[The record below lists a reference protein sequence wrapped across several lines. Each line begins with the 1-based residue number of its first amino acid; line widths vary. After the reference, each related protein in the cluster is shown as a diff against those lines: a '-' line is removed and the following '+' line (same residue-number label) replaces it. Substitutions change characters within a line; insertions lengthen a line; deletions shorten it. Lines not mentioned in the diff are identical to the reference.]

1 MPLRSLT
8 VPIKVQHA
16 GACLAVVRWRY
27 ITGIIGACTGIVG
40 ALLSYVNYRRVS
52 NIKAMPNSH
61 S

>member
-1 MPLRSLT
+1 MPAPAWLSY
-8 VPIKVQHA
+8 V
-16 GACLAVVRWRY
+16 GA
-27 ITGIIGACTGIVG
+27 ITGIIGACRGIVG